1 MRRVAVTLVLVLVC
15 LMPLGAQAGR
25 GSGDSKGG
33 GGSGGSKGGSGG
45 SSGSGMQIPGDFAIG
60 LNVGQTLAFMIGST
74 FYEDDTMVATFP
86 VEVHGHIQ
94 HIYGIAGT
102 LQFTSYVETEDL
114 ALAQILL
121 AAGPRFR
128 FTGKDIQGLYA
139 VPKIGLGY
147 MMGEHPEDDEFKRLS
162 LVLQPEVGFGVR
174 LGDPGFYLA
183 FGLGVQLQMKL
194 MQRPTQV
201 AWSGLGKVVVHYT
214 PVLNITAA
222 FGG

>member
-1 MRRVAVTLVLVLVC
+1 MRRVFLSIVLVLVC

-33 GGSGGSKGGSGG
+33 GGSGDSKGG
-45 SSGSGMQIPGDFAIG
+45 SSGSSSGLSLPGDVAIG
-60 LNVGQTLAFMIGST
+60 LNLGQTLAFMIGSA
-74 FYEDDTMVATFP
+74 FYEDETMVATFP
-86 VEVHGHIQ
+86 VEVHAHVRS
-94 HIYGIAGT
+94 IYGVAGT
-102 LQFTSYVETEDL
+102 LQFTSYTEGGNL

-139 VPKIGLGY
+139 VPKVGLGY

-194 MQRPTQV
+194 LQRPNQV
-201 AWSGLGKVVVHYT
+201 TWSGLGKILVHYT
-214 PVLNITAA
+214 PVLNITVG